1 MRQINVY
8 NVETL
13 HLGTR
18 FQMTRGGG
26 LANAHRHELIHTNR
40 EEKVV
45 LIQGLIRS
53 ETEIEAI
60 AVPKLMFYL

>member
-13 HLGTR
+13 HLGTQ

-26 LANAHRHELIHTNR
+26 LANARRHELIHTNR

-60 AVPKLMFYL
+60 AR